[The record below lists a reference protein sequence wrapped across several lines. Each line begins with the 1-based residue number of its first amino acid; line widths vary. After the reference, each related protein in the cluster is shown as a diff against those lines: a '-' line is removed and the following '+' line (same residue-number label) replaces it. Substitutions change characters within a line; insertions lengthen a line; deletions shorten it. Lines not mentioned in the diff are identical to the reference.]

1 MIDMHVGF
9 TGGEFGD
16 KPPEGYLDV
25 AMRQVDVVRLALR
38 KQWGAAAR
46 AQVGTWMALGTVAT
60 RDARAWLDR
69 RRSR

>member
-9 TGGEFGD
+9 TGGEFGG
-16 KPPEGYLDV
+16 KPPAGYFDV
-25 AMRQVDVVRLALR
+25 ARRQVDVVRHLMR
-38 KQWGAAAR
+38 KQWQAAAR

-69 RRSR
+69 LRSR